1 MLGAW
6 LLLAGLGIVIL
17 LVAFQGRALVRA
29 LSWLGRLA
37 FSFLIGGLLITGL
50 DFVGLYF
57 GLAIPLNLVTM
68 GVAGVLGLPGLA
80 TLILFQ
86 FLF

>member
-17 LVAFQGRALVRA
+17 LAAFQGRALVRA

-37 FSFLIGGLLITGL
+37 FSFLMGSLLIAGV
-50 DFVGLYF
+50 DFVSPYLGLT
-57 GLAIPLNLVTM
+57 IPLNLVTM
-68 GVAGVLGLPGLA
+68 GVAGILGLPGLA